1 MIKLLMI
8 VFITKL
14 YARNNIFKRSVF
26 ILNFVHVAQ
35 LTLLCLLLTL
45 IRSVIAGYVF
55 NNAIRL
61 IKKDLYCKS
70 RITSFI

>member
-1 MIKLLMI
+1 MIKLLVI
-8 VFITKL
+8 VFIIKL

-26 ILNFVHVAQ
+26 ILNFVHIAQ
-35 LTLLCLLLTL
+35 LTLLCLLTFS
-45 IRSVIAGYVF
+45 RSVIAGYVF